1 LFKAVNGGRER
12 RGDPPGRP
20 DGMAIFPVA
29 KASLATMRER
39 RQLFLVMIINGYRQF
54 GWVSDF
60 YENYR

>member
-1 LFKAVNGGRER
+1 
-12 RGDPPGRP
+12 
-20 DGMAIFPVA
+20 MAIFPVA